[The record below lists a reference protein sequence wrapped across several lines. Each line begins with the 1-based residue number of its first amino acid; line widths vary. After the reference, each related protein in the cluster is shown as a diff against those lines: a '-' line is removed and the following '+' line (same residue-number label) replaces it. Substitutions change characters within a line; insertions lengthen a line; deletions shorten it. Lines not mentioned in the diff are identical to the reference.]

1 MAFVPDPSR
10 LVNPIWLKSVR
21 ARLRLKHM
29 ASHGTVAVTVTA
41 FIFMI
46 IYMNLNK
53 QMDTTPAM
61 AAKAV
66 IPGIIV
72 IQSVILMMFGTGA
85 VASGIAQERD
95 DRLIDYQRM
104 TPMSPTS
111 KIIGYMFGLPAREY
125 FLFALTLPFLAV
137 AVYMSKFSLLTLA
150 HFYMVFFTS
159 VWVYHMTGLVAGM
172 LSNKPRFASILSM
185 GFVMAL
191 YFVLPNLSRFGIT
204 YFEFLTIRPTFFGL
218 LQQEL
223 PEGAA
228 QAAPALAAID
238 TFRDIPF
245 FGIFLHPTVYTMIV
259 QGFLLGVMFIV
270 VHRKWK
276 NQTNHPLSKVQAM
289 VVYMGV
295 LGFLLAS
302 MWPLVTNSAVRHE
315 VFDAFTNGSSM
326 PETQSLLILLI
337 LLLSLSGAAYFL
349 VIMGVTPS
357 RTRAIEGL
365 RRARKHGRS
374 RVGFNEDGASS
385 LALAFLMIVLTGA
398 AVLMLL
404 SLATR
409 SGLFFTDPPT
419 ATSVIGLLALGA
431 FIGLFI
437 HGLRER
443 CGTLVFL
450 VATFLF
456 WIVPLFVMTVLFSAY
471 RADVLGTFV
480 GLPCPPVSIWLAV
493 ATMIESATTTTGEHP
508 VLFTH
513 GQLEWHYAFITASLS
528 LYGVL
533 AVGVQ
538 LELWRWKKCMRKA
551 ILSGP
556 EKPGDAATPVSLP
569 AQA

>member
-1 MAFVPDPSR
+1 MAIALDPSR

-21 ARLRLKHM
+21 SRLRLKHM
-29 ASHGTVAVTVTA
+29 ASHGTVVVTVTA
-41 FIFMI
+41 FIYMI
-46 IYMNLNK
+46 IYMNMTE
-53 QMDTTPAM
+53 QADVTPAT

-72 IQSVILMMFGTGA
+72 IQGIILMMFGTGA

-125 FLFALTLPFLAV
+125 FLFALTLPFLVV
-137 AVYMSKFSLLTLA
+137 AVWVSHFSLLTLA

-172 LSNKPRFASILSM
+172 LSSKPRFASILSM
-185 GFVMAL
+185 GIVMAL

-228 QAAPALAAID
+228 QVAPQLAAID

-245 FGIFLHPTVYTMIV
+245 FGFFLHPTVYTMLV
-259 QGFLLGVMFIV
+259 QGFLLSVMFVV

-276 NQTNHPLSKVQAM
+276 NQTNHPLSKVQAL
-289 VVYMGV
+289 VVYTGV

-302 MWPLVTNSAVRHE
+302 VWSLITLSEVRHE
-315 VFDAFTNGSSM
+315 IFDPFSNM
-326 PETQSLLILLI
+326 PSLQEAQTLLILLI
-337 LLLSLSGAAYFL
+337 IYLSLSGAAFFL

-365 RRARKHGRS
+365 RRARKHGR
-374 RVGFNEDGASS
+374 RRIGVNEDSASS
-385 LALAFLMIVLTGA
+385 FLLACIMIVMTGISLVTMIVLARRTGE
-398 AVLMLL
+398 
-404 SLATR
+404 
-409 SGLFFTDPPT
+409 FFTQAPSIS
-419 ATSVIGLLALGA
+419 SVIGLLAIGT

-443 CGTLVFL
+443 CGALVFL
-450 VATFLF
+450 ISTFLF
-456 WIVPLFVMTVLFSAY
+456 WIVPLFVMTILFSAY
-471 RADVLGTFV
+471 RADVVGTFV

-493 ATMIESATTTTGEHP
+493 ATMLESATTTTGTHP
-508 VLFTH
+508 EMFTPD
-513 GQLEWHYAFITASLS
+513 QLQWHYAFIAVSLS

-538 LELWRWKKCMRKA
+538 LELWRWKKRMREA
-551 ILSGP
+551 ILTGP
-556 EKPGDAATPVSLP
+556 NEPGDAATLAAVP
-569 AQA
+569 ASV